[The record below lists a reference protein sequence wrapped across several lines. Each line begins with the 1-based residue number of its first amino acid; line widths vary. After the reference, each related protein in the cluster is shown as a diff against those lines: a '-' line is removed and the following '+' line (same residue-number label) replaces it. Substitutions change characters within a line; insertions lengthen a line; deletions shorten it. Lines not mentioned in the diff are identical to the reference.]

1 MPESTSTHASEIVKR
16 CPINRRGTMAPTKQ
30 PRLHRAMLSSIP
42 AILLFDHSKQKLAER
57 ERVLEG
63 IGYRVLSA
71 SRLSGAKSK
80 LQSAAAPFDFL
91 VIGHLVPEE
100 ERTELSRLYRAH
112 SREGHIIVF
121 YQERVRNSAGAVTL
135 LVEER
140 SPDNLLETIKSLN
153 LRETATN
160 HSDSWRRL

>member
-1 MPESTSTHASEIVKR
+1 MP
-16 CPINRRGTMAPTKQ
+16 PTKQ
-30 PRLHRAMLSSIP
+30 PRLHLPMLSSAP
-42 AILLFDHSKQKLAER
+42 AILLFDRSKQKLTER

-71 SRLSGAKSK
+71 SRLSGARSK
-80 LQSAAAPFDFL
+80 LQSAVGPFDFL

-112 SREGHIIVF
+112 SRDGHIIVF

-140 SPDNLLETIKSLN
+140 SPDNLLETIESLSV
-153 LRETATN
+153 REIATK
-160 HSDSWRRL
+160 DRD